1 MLKNTNQQKENMNK
15 EEIGATHCDNCE
27 KVIYESEFN
36 LVNNYDVICDE
47 CKKQNDDN

>member
-1 MLKNTNQQKENMNK
+1 MLKNTKQQKENMNK
-15 EEIGATHCDNCE
+15 KEIGATHCDNCE

-36 LVNNYDVICDE
+36 LVNDYDVICDE